1 MILIFQL
8 EKFSSVRIGMDSMVA
23 FITVGL
29 IESMVL
35 EMCLVCW
42 WLAIGRLVSTVNR
55 DES

>member
-1 MILIFQL
+1 
-8 EKFSSVRIGMDSMVA
+8 MVA

-55 DES
+55 DEN